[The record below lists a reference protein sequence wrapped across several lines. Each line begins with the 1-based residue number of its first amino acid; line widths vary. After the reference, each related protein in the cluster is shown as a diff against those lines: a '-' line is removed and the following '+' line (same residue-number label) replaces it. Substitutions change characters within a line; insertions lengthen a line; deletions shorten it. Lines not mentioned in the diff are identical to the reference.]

1 MFASLIMVLCLLV
14 PVQDVPTQVVPQPEE
29 KTVLVGL
36 YCQSQNMFQAIFGVE
51 PVEKIV
57 CVAHTGQVFVF
68 TNFLE
73 NKVILPIHLLRRELD
88 KYNLQIKDLTIVAH
102 NHFIGSMFSP
112 YDLDYFNTLYGYGF
126 RGAFVLYVQ
135 YEKRVTN
142 QLWGNE
148 VEKIR
153 REVIR

>member
-14 PVQDVPTQVVPQPEE
+14 PAQTVPQPET
-29 KTVLVGL
+29 KTVRVGI

-68 TNFLE
+68 TNFVE
-73 NKVILPIHLLRRELD
+73 NKVVLPISTLRKELE

-112 YDLDYFNTLYGYGF
+112 DDLDYFNTLYAYGF

-135 YEKRVTN
+135 FERKVTN
-142 QLWGNE
+142 QLWGYE
-148 VEKIR
+148 VERIR
-153 REVIR
+153 REIIK